1 MTPKLGL
8 IKLRRYA
15 FVWRY
20 DTTNRERENNGKNT
34 VGPNELTDFE
44 KFDVEHPETTKTI
57 FTTNSPNHPGDGIT
71 LRQNRS
77 SSHIIICKAN
87 AASNEIRVSE
97 ENTLKITPSDVTSV
111 NIS

>member
-1 MTPKLGL
+1 M
-8 IKLRRYA
+8 
-15 FVWRY
+15 
-20 DTTNRERENNGKNT
+20 RENNGKNI
-34 VGPNELTDFE
+34 VGPNEFTDFE
-44 KFDVEHPETTKTI
+44 NFDVEHPNRIKTS
-57 FTTNSPNHPGDGIT
+57 FVTNSPNHPGDGIT

-97 ENTLKITPSDVTSV
+97 ENALKITPSDVTSV